1 MILDLFAGP
10 GGWSEGLRRLSPE
23 LHATELG
30 IETDAA
36 ACATRE
42 AAGHRTEK
50 ADVAALSF
58 DRFKPG
64 EVVGLIASPPCQDFS
79 LAGKRAGIEGER
91 GQLIWEV
98 MRYARALDPT
108 WIACEQVPLALPIWR
123 DFARELESLGYWTWC
138 GVLNAAD
145 YGVPQTRRRAFLIAS
160 KLGRVAP
167 PAPTHDEHP
176 APSLFGGELKPW
188 VTMAD
193 ALGWNSG
200 TPVVLNPGKTTTQ
213 PNRRTYELDEPAPTL
228 AFGHDSAGW
237 KWIVNI
243 GQAFKETG
251 NGDTSLKFDPNERPA
266 LTLTGKSGNQWWLER
281 PATTVVGSFR
291 PDILAGPGV
300 DLSRPRQER
309 EGSVKITPTDALVLQ
324 SFPADYPLQGSK
336 TKQFEQ
342 VGNAV
347 PPELAAHVLA
357 AVTGHTYQPK

>member
-1 MILDLFAGP
+1 LVAVILDLFAGP

-23 LHATELG
+23 LHALELG

-42 AAGHRTEK
+42 AAGHRTEQT
-50 ADVAALSF
+50 DVAALSF

-64 EVVGLIASPPCQDFS
+64 QVVGLIASPPCQDFS
-79 LAGKRAGIEGER
+79 LAGKRAGIDGER

-98 MRYARALDPT
+98 MRYARALNPA

-123 DFARELESLGYWTWC
+123 DFAQELADLGFSTWC
-138 GVLNAAD
+138 GILNAAD

-160 KLGRVAP
+160 RVGSVAP
-167 PAPTHDEHP
+167 PPPTHDENP
-176 APSLFGGELKPW
+176 APTLFGGELKRW

-193 ALGWNSG
+193 ALGWGLLEHAPTNDPA
-200 TPVVLNPGKTTTQ
+200 TWVLNPGLTKSQ
-213 PNRRTYELDEPAPTL
+213 PNRRRYELNEPAPTI
-228 AFGHDSAGW
+228 AFGHDSFQ
-237 KWIVNI
+237 WI
-243 GQAFKETG
+243 
-251 NGDTSLKFDPNERPA
+251 
-266 LTLTGKSGNQWWLER
+266 WER
-281 PATTVVGSFR
+281 PATCVVGSFR

-347 PPELAAHVLA
+347 PPRLAAHVLA
-357 AVTGHTYQPK
+357 AATGQTYNPQ

>member
-36 ACATRE
+36 ACATRK
-42 AAGHRTEK
+42 AAGHETLE

-58 DRFKPG
+58 ERFKPG

-91 GQLIWEV
+91 GRLIWEV
-98 MRYARALDPT
+98 MRYARALEPT

-160 KLGRVAP
+160 KHGRVGP
-167 PAPTHDEHP
+167 PAPTHDKHP
-176 APSLFGGELKPW
+176 EPSLFGGELKPW
-188 VTMAD
+188 VSMAD
-193 ALGWNSG
+193 ALGWGRTLPFCSVTNSVG
-200 TPVVLNPGKTTTQ
+200 RGMAGGSGMRKVLNDEIARGEWILNAGRTESQ
-213 PNRRTYELDEPAPTL
+213 PNRARRPLDEPAPTI
-228 AFGHDSAGW
+228 AFGHDSFN
-237 KWIVNI
+237 WI
-243 GQAFKETG
+243 
-251 NGDTSLKFDPNERPA
+251 
-266 LTLTGKSGNQWWLER
+266 WER
-281 PATTVVGSFR
+281 PATCVVGSFR

-357 AVTGHTYQPK
+357 AVTGHAYQQ

>member
-1 MILDLFAGP
+1 VILDLFAGP

-36 ACATRE
+36 ACATRK
-42 AAGHRTEK
+42 AAGHETLE

-58 DRFKPG
+58 DRWEPG
-64 EVVGLIASPPCQDFS
+64 QVLGLIASPPCQDFS

-98 MRYARALDPT
+98 MRYARELAPT

-160 KLGRVAP
+160 KHGRVAP

-193 ALGWNSG
+193 ALGWGAPEPSHTLCAGTHGAPDPFLSG
-200 TPVVLNPGKTTTQ
+200 GQTVRARIIEEIRDG
-213 PNRRTYELDEPAPTL
+213 
-228 AFGHDSAGW
+228 

-251 NGDTSLKFDPNERPA
+251 NRDTSLKFDPNERPA

-281 PATTVVGSFR
+281 PATCVVGSFR

-324 SFPADYPLQGSK
+324 SFPANYPLQGSK

-347 PPELAAHVLA
+347 PPRLAAHVLA
-357 AVTGHTYQPK
+357 AVLGITYEPQ

>member
-36 ACATRE
+36 ACATRK
-42 AAGHRTEK
+42 AAGHETLE

-58 DRFKPG
+58 DRWEPG
-64 EVVGLIASPPCQDFS
+64 QVVGLIASPPCQDFS

-98 MRYARALDPT
+98 MRYARELAPT

-160 KLGRVAP
+160 KHGRVAP

-193 ALGWNSG
+193 ALGWGLLEHAPTNDPA
-200 TPVVLNPGKTTTQ
+200 TWVLNPGLTKSQ
-213 PNRRTYELDEPAPTL
+213 PNRRRYELSEPAPTI
-228 AFGHDSAGW
+228 AFGHDSFQ
-237 KWIVNI
+237 WI
-243 GQAFKETG
+243 
-251 NGDTSLKFDPNERPA
+251 
-266 LTLTGKSGNQWWLER
+266 WER
-281 PATTVVGSFR
+281 PATCVVGSFR

-324 SFPADYPLQGSK
+324 SFPANYPLQGSK

-357 AVTGHTYQPK
+357 AAMGDEHNPET